1 MQATGLSFYGLPNYS
16 LFHYMFLQ
24 VRWLLKTLKVR
35 VLGTVS
41 LVLLFGVNLIFS
53 LLFTI
58 LKPWMNKTVLR
69 RFSGFMMT
77 YSMTPLAELQFD
89 FGRMLTYVPY
99 LMKAEDRLFSLRNKM
114 RTADEL
120 IGSPRLPTDEIFIS
134 HVILRSPLAFY
145 TTNEANKLVVDL
157 SAMNDIVHYDNT
169 YYEVNGIEVQKGSQE
184 ITIFMKSADATKAPT
199 PVTRK
204 KDGDAVFDRAM
215 QSAMNTICYFVPG
228 IGHSWVHFLFPD
240 AVAATV
246 YNDVPRSSVLYKLLE
261 PHTRY
266 TSRINW
272 EAVGA
277 RGNLVIGGSALVRL
291 AAEATTTAPRGSPGT
306 FLTKKFEPVTA
317 MSITSGEFVRKNSE
331 RTTGYYFSEEFACP
345 PKWFQGASADLPYIK
360 SLKRF
365 YPIVRNHVAK
375 VLAFEDKSTIDRF
388 IASVDNNS
396 RIDDNCLNIYRFDPI
411 DVIATLIFDAA
422 FIHPTDHFFTYKNF
436 HQTRYGVGTLRH
448 PYTRDWYPGSRV
460 PEDVMDPEDRVRYAG
475 FADVFV
481 QFNDS
486 KMFSNNMKSLKYT
499 FKQKALKKAHL
510 DFVNEIYKEQDKMT
524 TEGDIFCPVEK
535 LARSVCF

>member
-1 MQATGLSFYGLPNYS
+1 MVLRDFSDYS
-16 LFHYMFLQ
+16 LSHFFPTVHLSQ

-41 LVLLFGVNLIFS
+41 IVLLFVVNLIFS
-53 LLFTI
+53 LLFII
-58 LKPWMNKTVLR
+58 LKPWMHKTVLR

-77 YSMTPLAELQFD
+77 YSMTPLMELQFD
-89 FGRMLTYVPY
+89 FGRMLSYVPY

-120 IGSPRLPTDEIFIS
+120 VGSPRLPTDEIFIS

-157 SAMNDIVHYDNT
+157 SAMNDVVQYDNT

-184 ITIFMKSADATKAPT
+184 ITIFMKSADPTKAPT

-204 KDGDAVFDRAM
+204 KDGDAVFDRAL
-215 QSAMNTICYFVPG
+215 QSAMATICYFVPG

-246 YNDVPRSSVLYKLLE
+246 HNDLPRSSVLYKLLE

-272 EAVGA
+272 EALGA
-277 RGNLVIGGSALVRL
+277 RGSLVIGGSSLIRM
-291 AAEATTTAPRGSPGT
+291 AAEASTTAPRGVPGT
-306 FLTKKFEPVTA
+306 ALTRKFEPVT
-317 MSITSGEFVRKNSE
+317 SLPITADEFVRKNSE

-345 PKWFQGASADLPYIK
+345 PKWLEGASADLPYIK

-365 YPIVRNHVAK
+365 YPIVRKHVAK
-375 VLAFEDKSTIDRF
+375 VLEFEKDKSIIDRF
-388 IASVDNNS
+388 IASVDNKS
-396 RIDDNCLNIYRFDPI
+396 RIDDKCLDLYRFDPI
-411 DVIATLIFDAA
+411 DAIATLIFDAA
-422 FIHPTDHFFTYKNF
+422 FIHPTDHYFTYKIF

-448 PYTRDWYPGSRV
+448 PYTRDWYPGCRV

-486 KMFSNNMKSLKYT
+486 KMFSNSMKSLKYS
-499 FKQKALKKAHL
+499 FKQKALKKVHL
-510 DFVNEIYKEQDKMT
+510 DFVNEIYTEQDKME